1 MIVHGTETKER
12 REIHVRM
19 WMEKLFHLRACDTT
33 IRRELL
39 AGFISFVTIVYI
51 VAVNA
56 SILQDAGIPMEAGI
70 LATVLTAFA
79 GALLMAF
86 WANAPLVLV
95 PGMGINALFTY
106 TLCHTMGLSWQE
118 ALGAVFVSGLIFA
131 AIAFTRAA
139 EVLSRAIPASLK
151 EAITVGIGLFLTFI
165 GLQKGGLIVTS
176 PSTFVAL
183 GNLASPQ
190 VIVTLAT
197 LVITL
202 ILFIRNVPGNFLIGI
217 AAGTGLGFLFGIVE
231 PGSGSAISFAEYGHV
246 FAGLSFDGIWTL
258 PFWIATFSLAM
269 VIVFEN
275 IGLIHGHTAMAGQPH
290 KFRRSLQANAL
301 AAALSGIFGTSP
313 TVSTVE
319 SAAGIAAGGRTGL
332 TALVTGTLLLGSLG
346 LIPLVKM
353 IPNGAIAPVL
363 IIIGGLML
371 QNVQNINLKDFSEG
385 FPAFLIIAIIPLSY
399 SIVDGIAFGF
409 VAYPLLKLAL
419 GKRKEVPALLYVI
432 AGLFLLNLVLPSLT

>member
-1 MIVHGTETKER
+1 MRT
-12 REIHVRM
+12 
-19 WMEKLFHLRACDTT
+19 WMDKIFHLRACDTT
-33 IRRELL
+33 IQRELL

-70 LATVLTAFA
+70 LATVLTAFV

-86 WANAPLVLV
+86 WANAPIILV

-118 ALGAVFVSGLIFA
+118 ALAAVFVSGLIFA
-131 AIAFTRAA
+131 VIAFSRAA
-139 EVLSRAIPASLK
+139 IVLSNAIPTSLK

-165 GLQKGGLIVTS
+165 GLQKGGLIVTN

-183 GNLASPQ
+183 GDLSSPH

-197 LVITL
+197 LILTL
-202 ILFIRNVPGNFLIGI
+202 ILFVRNVPGNFLIGI

-231 PGSGSAISFAEYGHV
+231 PGSGGGFSFAEYGHV
-246 FAGLSFDGIWTL
+246 FAGVSFGGIWTL

-275 IGLIHGHTAMAGQPH
+275 IGLIHGHTAMAGQPQ
-290 KFRRSLQANAL
+290 KFRRSLQANAVS
-301 AAALSGIFGTSP
+301 AALSGMLGTSP
-313 TVSTVE
+313 TVATVE

-332 TALVTGTLLLGSLG
+332 TALVTGMLLLFSLG

-353 IPNGAIAPVL
+353 IPDGAIAPVL
-363 IIIGGLML
+363 IIIGALML

-385 FPAFLIIAIIPLSY
+385 FPAFLIITIIPLSY

-419 GKRKEVPALLYVI
+419 GKRREVPALLYVI
-432 AGLFLLNLVLPSLT
+432 AGLFLLNLVLPVLA

>member
-1 MIVHGTETKER
+1 MRT
-12 REIHVRM
+12 
-19 WMEKLFHLRACDTT
+19 WMENIFHLRACDTT
-33 IRRELL
+33 IRRELM

-70 LATVLTAFA
+70 LATVFTAFA

-86 WANAPLVLV
+86 WANAPIILV

-118 ALGAVFVSGLIFA
+118 ALAAVFVSGILFA
-131 AIAFTRAA
+131 VIAFTRAA
-139 EVLSRAIPASLK
+139 TVLSRAIPASLK

-165 GLQKGGLIVTS
+165 GLQKGGLIVTN

-183 GNLASPQ
+183 GELSSPH

-202 ILFIRNVPGNFLIGI
+202 ILFVRNVPGNFLIGI
-217 AAGTGLGFLFGIVE
+217 AAGTGLGFLFGIVT
-231 PGSGSAISFAEYGHV
+231 PGSGSSFSFAEYANV
-246 FAGLSFDGIWTL
+246 FAGFSFGGIWTL

-275 IGLIHGHTAMAGQPH
+275 IGLIHGHTAMAGQPQ
-290 KFRRSLQANAL
+290 KFRRALQANAVS
-301 AAALSGIFGTSP
+301 AALSGMLGSSP
-313 TVSTVE
+313 TVATVE

-332 TALVTGTLLLGSLG
+332 TSLVTGTLLLGSLG

-353 IPNGAIAPVL
+353 IPDGAIAPVL
-363 IIIGGLML
+363 IIIGALML

-419 GKRKEVPALLYVI
+419 GKRREVPALMYVI
-432 AGLFLLNLVLPSLT
+432 SGLFLLNLVLPVLT

>member
-1 MIVHGTETKER
+1 
-12 REIHVRM
+12 
-19 WMEKLFHLRACDTT
+19 MENIFHLRACDTT
-33 IRRELL
+33 IRRELM

-70 LATVLTAFA
+70 LATVFTAFA

-86 WANAPLVLV
+86 WANAPIILV

-118 ALGAVFVSGLIFA
+118 ALAAVFVSGILFA
-131 AIAFTRAA
+131 VIAFTRAA
-139 EVLSRAIPASLK
+139 TVLSRAIPASLK

-165 GLQKGGLIVTS
+165 GLQKGGLIVTN

-183 GNLASPQ
+183 GELSSPH

-202 ILFIRNVPGNFLIGI
+202 ILFVRNVPGNFLIGI
-217 AAGTGLGFLFGIVE
+217 AAGTGLGFLFGIVT
-231 PGSGSAISFAEYGHV
+231 PGGGSSFSFAEYANV
-246 FAGLSFDGIWTL
+246 FSGFSFGGIWTL

-275 IGLIHGHTAMAGQPH
+275 IGLIHGHTAMAGQPQ
-290 KFRRSLQANAL
+290 KFRRALQANAVS
-301 AAALSGIFGTSP
+301 AALSGMLGSSP
-313 TVSTVE
+313 TVATVE

-332 TALVTGTLLLGSLG
+332 TSLVTGALLLGSLG
-346 LIPLVKM
+346 LIPVVKM
-353 IPNGAIAPVL
+353 IPDGAIAPVL
-363 IIIGGLML
+363 IIIGALML

-419 GKRKEVPALLYVI
+419 GKRREVPALMYVI
-432 AGLFLLNLVLPSLT
+432 SGLFLLNLVLPVLT

>member
-1 MIVHGTETKER
+1 
-12 REIHVRM
+12 
-19 WMEKLFHLRACDTT
+19 MENIFHLRACDTT
-33 IRRELL
+33 IRRELM

-70 LATVLTAFA
+70 LATVFTAFA

-86 WANAPLVLV
+86 WANAPIILV

-118 ALGAVFVSGLIFA
+118 ALAAVFVSGILFA
-131 AIAFTRAA
+131 VIAFTRAA
-139 EVLSRAIPASLK
+139 TVLSRAIPASLK

-165 GLQKGGLIVTS
+165 GLQKGGLIVTN

-183 GNLASPQ
+183 GELSSPH

-202 ILFIRNVPGNFLIGI
+202 ILFVRNVPGNFLIGI
-217 AAGTGLGFLFGIVE
+217 AAGTGLGFLFGIVT
-231 PGSGSAISFAEYGHV
+231 PGGGSSFSFAEYANV
-246 FAGLSFDGIWTL
+246 FSGFSFGGIWTL

-275 IGLIHGHTAMAGQPH
+275 IGLIHGHTAMAGQPQ
-290 KFRRSLQANAL
+290 KFRRALQANAVS
-301 AAALSGIFGTSP
+301 AALSGMLGSSP
-313 TVSTVE
+313 TVATVE

-332 TALVTGTLLLGSLG
+332 TSLVTGTLLLGSLG

-353 IPNGAIAPVL
+353 IPDGAIAPVL
-363 IIIGGLML
+363 IIIGALML

-419 GKRKEVPALLYVI
+419 GKRREVPALMYVI
-432 AGLFLLNLVLPSLT
+432 SGLFLLNLVLPVLT

>member
-1 MIVHGTETKER
+1 
-12 REIHVRM
+12 
-19 WMEKLFHLRACDTT
+19 MENIFHLRACDTT
-33 IRRELL
+33 IRRELM

-70 LATVLTAFA
+70 LATVFTAFA

-86 WANAPLVLV
+86 WANAPIILV

-118 ALGAVFVSGLIFA
+118 ALAAVLVSGILFA
-131 AIAFTRAA
+131 VIAFTRAA
-139 EVLSRAIPASLK
+139 TVLSRAIPASLK

-165 GLQKGGLIVTS
+165 GLQKGGLIVTN

-183 GNLASPQ
+183 GELSSPH

-202 ILFIRNVPGNFLIGI
+202 ILFVRNVPGNFLIGI
-217 AAGTGLGFLFGIVE
+217 AAGTGLGFLFGIVT
-231 PGSGSAISFAEYGHV
+231 PGGGSSFSFAEYANV
-246 FAGLSFDGIWTL
+246 FSGFSFGGIWTL

-275 IGLIHGHTAMAGQPH
+275 IGLIHGHTAMAGQPQ
-290 KFRRSLQANAL
+290 KFRRALQANAVS
-301 AAALSGIFGTSP
+301 AALSGMLGSSP
-313 TVSTVE
+313 TVATVE

-332 TALVTGTLLLGSLG
+332 TSLVTGALLLGSLG
-346 LIPLVKM
+346 LIPVVKM
-353 IPNGAIAPVL
+353 IPDGAIAPVL
-363 IIIGGLML
+363 IIIGALML

-419 GKRKEVPALLYVI
+419 GKRREVPALMYVI
-432 AGLFLLNLVLPSLT
+432 SGLFLLNLVLPVLT

>member
-1 MIVHGTETKER
+1 MRT
-12 REIHVRM
+12 
-19 WMEKLFHLRACDTT
+19 WMENIFHLRACDTT
-33 IRRELL
+33 IRRELM

-70 LATVLTAFA
+70 LATVFTAFA

-86 WANAPLVLV
+86 WANAPIVLV

-118 ALGAVFVSGLIFA
+118 ALAAVFVSGILFA
-131 AIAFTRAA
+131 VIAFTRAA
-139 EVLSRAIPASLK
+139 TVLSRAIPASLK

-165 GLQKGGLIVTS
+165 GLQKGGLIVTN

-183 GNLASPQ
+183 GELSSPH

-202 ILFIRNVPGNFLIGI
+202 ILFVRNVPGNFLIGI
-217 AAGTGLGFLFGIVE
+217 AAGTGLGFLFGIVT
-231 PGSGSAISFAEYGHV
+231 PGGGSSFSFAEYANV
-246 FAGLSFDGIWTL
+246 FSGFSFGGIWTL

-275 IGLIHGHTAMAGQPH
+275 IGLIHGHTAMAGQPQ
-290 KFRRSLQANAL
+290 KFRRALQANAVS
-301 AAALSGIFGTSP
+301 AALSGMLGSSP
-313 TVSTVE
+313 TVATVE

-332 TALVTGTLLLGSLG
+332 TSLVTGALLLGSLG
-346 LIPLVKM
+346 LIPVVKM
-353 IPNGAIAPVL
+353 IPDGAIAPVL
-363 IIIGGLML
+363 IIIGALML

-419 GKRKEVPALLYVI
+419 GKRREVPALMYVI
-432 AGLFLLNLVLPSLT
+432 SGLFLLNLVLPVLT

>member
-1 MIVHGTETKER
+1 M
-12 REIHVRM
+12 
-19 WMEKLFHLRACDTT
+19 
-33 IRRELL
+33 

-70 LATVLTAFA
+70 LATVFTAFA

-86 WANAPLVLV
+86 WVNAPIILV

-118 ALGAVFVSGLIFA
+118 ALAAVFVSGILFA
-131 AIAFTRAA
+131 VIAFTRAA
-139 EVLSRAIPASLK
+139 TVLSRAIPASLK

-165 GLQKGGLIVTS
+165 GLQKGGLIVTN

-183 GNLASPQ
+183 GELSSPH

-202 ILFIRNVPGNFLIGI
+202 ILFVRNVPGNFLIGI
-217 AAGTGLGFLFGIVE
+217 AAGTGLGFLFGIVT
-231 PGSGSAISFAEYGHV
+231 PGGGSSFSFAEYANV
-246 FAGLSFDGIWTL
+246 FSGFSFGGIWTL

-275 IGLIHGHTAMAGQPH
+275 IGLIHGHTAMAGQPQ
-290 KFRRSLQANAL
+290 KFRRALQANAVS
-301 AAALSGIFGTSP
+301 AALSGMLGSSP
-313 TVSTVE
+313 TVATVE

-332 TALVTGTLLLGSLG
+332 TSLVTGTLLLGSLG
-346 LIPLVKM
+346 LIPVVKM
-353 IPNGAIAPVL
+353 IPDGAIAPVL
-363 IIIGGLML
+363 IIIGALML

-419 GKRKEVPALLYVI
+419 GKRREVPALMYVI
-432 AGLFLLNLVLPSLT
+432 SGLFLLNLVLPVLT

>member
-1 MIVHGTETKER
+1 
-12 REIHVRM
+12 
-19 WMEKLFHLRACDTT
+19 MENIFHLRACDTT
-33 IRRELL
+33 IRRELM

-70 LATVLTAFA
+70 LATVFTAFA

-86 WANAPLVLV
+86 WANAPIVLV

-118 ALGAVFVSGLIFA
+118 ALAAVFVSGILFA
-131 AIAFTRAA
+131 VIAFTRAA
-139 EVLSRAIPASLK
+139 TVLSRAIPASLK

-165 GLQKGGLIVTS
+165 GLQKGGLIVTN

-183 GNLASPQ
+183 GELSSPH

-202 ILFIRNVPGNFLIGI
+202 ILFVRNVPGNFLIGI
-217 AAGTGLGFLFGIVE
+217 AAGTGLGFLFGIVT
-231 PGSGSAISFAEYGHV
+231 PGGGSSFSFAEYANV
-246 FAGLSFDGIWTL
+246 FSGFSFGGIWTL

-275 IGLIHGHTAMAGQPH
+275 IGLIHGHTAMAGQPQ
-290 KFRRSLQANAL
+290 KFRRALQANAVS
-301 AAALSGIFGTSP
+301 AALSGMLGSSP
-313 TVSTVE
+313 TVATVE

-332 TALVTGTLLLGSLG
+332 TSLVTGTLLLGSLG

-353 IPNGAIAPVL
+353 IPDGAIAPVL
-363 IIIGGLML
+363 IIIGALML

-419 GKRKEVPALLYVI
+419 GKRREVPALMYVI
-432 AGLFLLNLVLPSLT
+432 SGLFLLNLVLPVLT

>member
-1 MIVHGTETKER
+1 MRT
-12 REIHVRM
+12 
-19 WMEKLFHLRACDTT
+19 WMDKIFHLRACDTT
-33 IRRELL
+33 IQRELL

-70 LATVLTAFA
+70 LATVLTAFV

-86 WANAPLVLV
+86 WANAPIILV

-118 ALGAVFVSGLIFA
+118 ALAAVFVSGLIFA
-131 AIAFTRAA
+131 VIAFSRAA
-139 EVLSRAIPASLK
+139 TVLSNAIPTSLK

-165 GLQKGGLIVTS
+165 GLQKGGLIVTN

-183 GNLASPQ
+183 GELSSPH

-197 LVITL
+197 LIITL
-202 ILFIRNVPGNFLIGI
+202 ILFVRNVPGNFLIGI

-231 PGSGSAISFAEYGHV
+231 PGSGGGFSFAEYGHV
-246 FAGLSFDGIWTL
+246 FAGFSFSGIWTL

-275 IGLIHGHTAMAGQPH
+275 IGLIHGHTAMAGQPQ
-290 KFRRSLQANAL
+290 KFRRSLQANAVS
-301 AAALSGIFGTSP
+301 AALSGMLGSSP

-353 IPNGAIAPVL
+353 IPDGAIAPVL
-363 IIIGGLML
+363 IIIGALML

-419 GKRKEVPALLYVI
+419 GKRREVPALLYVI
-432 AGLFLLNLVLPSLT
+432 AGLFLLNLVLPVLA

>member
-1 MIVHGTETKER
+1 MRT
-12 REIHVRM
+12 
-19 WMEKLFHLRACDTT
+19 WMENIFHLRACDTT
-33 IRRELL
+33 IRRELM

-70 LATVLTAFA
+70 LATVFTAFA

-86 WANAPLVLV
+86 WANAPIVLV

-118 ALGAVFVSGLIFA
+118 ALAAVFVSGILFA
-131 AIAFTRAA
+131 VIAFTRAA
-139 EVLSRAIPASLK
+139 TVLSRAIPASLK

-165 GLQKGGLIVTS
+165 GLQKGGLIVTN

-183 GNLASPQ
+183 GELSSPY

-202 ILFIRNVPGNFLIGI
+202 ILFVRNVPGNFLIGI
-217 AAGTGLGFLFGIVE
+217 AAGTGLGFLFGIVT
-231 PGSGSAISFAEYGHV
+231 PGGGSSFSFAEYANV
-246 FAGLSFDGIWTL
+246 FSGFSFGGIWTL

-275 IGLIHGHTAMAGQPH
+275 IGLIHGHTAMAGQPQ
-290 KFRRSLQANAL
+290 KFRRALQANAVS
-301 AAALSGIFGTSP
+301 AALSGMLGSSP
-313 TVSTVE
+313 TVATVE

-332 TALVTGTLLLGSLG
+332 TSLVTGALLLGSLG
-346 LIPLVKM
+346 LIPVVKM
-353 IPNGAIAPVL
+353 IPDGAIAPVL
-363 IIIGGLML
+363 IIIGALML

-419 GKRKEVPALLYVI
+419 GKRREVPALMYVI
-432 AGLFLLNLVLPSLT
+432 SGLFLLNLVLPVLT

>member
-1 MIVHGTETKER
+1 MRTWIDK
-12 REIHVRM
+12 I
-19 WMEKLFHLRACDTT
+19 FHLRACDTT

-70 LATVLTAFA
+70 LATVLTAFV

-86 WANAPLVLV
+86 WANAPIILV

-118 ALGAVFVSGLIFA
+118 ALAAVFVSGLIFA
-131 AIAFTRAA
+131 VIAFTRAA
-139 EVLSRAIPASLK
+139 TVLSNAIPTSLK

-165 GLQKGGLIVTS
+165 GLQKGGLIVTN

-183 GNLASPQ
+183 GELSSPH

-197 LVITL
+197 LIITL
-202 ILFIRNVPGNFLIGI
+202 ILFVRNVPGNFLIGI
-217 AAGTGLGFLFGIVE
+217 AAGTGLGFLLGIVT
-231 PGSGSAISFAEYGHV
+231 PGSGGGFSFAEYGHV
-246 FAGLSFDGIWTL
+246 FAGFSFGGIWTL

-275 IGLIHGHTAMAGQPH
+275 IGLIHGHTAMAGQPQ

-301 AAALSGIFGTSP
+301 SAALSGMLGTSP

-319 SAAGIAAGGRTGL
+319 SAAGIAAGGKTGL
-332 TALVTGTLLLGSLG
+332 TSLVTGTLLLGSLG
-346 LIPLVKM
+346 LIPFVKM
-353 IPNGAIAPVL
+353 IPDGAIAPVL
-363 IIIGGLML
+363 IIIGALML

-385 FPAFLIIAIIPLSY
+385 FPAFLIIAIIPLAY

-409 VAYPLLKLAL
+409 VAYPLLKLVL
-419 GKRKEVPALLYVI
+419 GKRREVPALLYVI
-432 AGLFLLNLVLPSLT
+432 AGLFLLNLVLPVIA

>member
-1 MIVHGTETKER
+1 
-12 REIHVRM
+12 
-19 WMEKLFHLRACDTT
+19 MENIFHLRACDTT
-33 IRRELL
+33 IRRELM

-70 LATVLTAFA
+70 LATVFTAFA

-86 WANAPLVLV
+86 WANAPIILV

-118 ALGAVFVSGLIFA
+118 ALAAVFVSGILFA
-131 AIAFTRAA
+131 VIAFTRAA
-139 EVLSRAIPASLK
+139 TVLSRAIPASLK

-165 GLQKGGLIVTS
+165 GLQKGGLIVTN

-183 GNLASPQ
+183 GELSSPH

-202 ILFIRNVPGNFLIGI
+202 ILFVRNVPGNFLIGI
-217 AAGTGLGFLFGIVE
+217 AAGTGLGFLFGIVT
-231 PGSGSAISFAEYGHV
+231 PGGGSSFSFAEYANV
-246 FAGLSFDGIWTL
+246 FSGFSFGGIWTL

-275 IGLIHGHTAMAGQPH
+275 IGLIHGHTAMAGQPQ
-290 KFRRSLQANAL
+290 KFRRALQANAVS
-301 AAALSGIFGTSP
+301 AALSGMLGSSP
-313 TVSTVE
+313 TVATVE

-332 TALVTGTLLLGSLG
+332 TSLVTGTLLLGSLG
-346 LIPLVKM
+346 LIPVVKM
-353 IPNGAIAPVL
+353 IPDGAIAPVL
-363 IIIGGLML
+363 IIIGALML

-419 GKRKEVPALLYVI
+419 GKRREVPALMYVI
-432 AGLFLLNLVLPSLT
+432 SGLFLLNLVLPVLT

>member
-1 MIVHGTETKER
+1 MRT
-12 REIHVRM
+12 
-19 WMEKLFHLRACDTT
+19 WMENIFHLRACDTT
-33 IRRELL
+33 IRRELM

-70 LATVLTAFA
+70 LATVFTAFA

-86 WANAPLVLV
+86 WVNAPIILV

-118 ALGAVFVSGLIFA
+118 ALAAVFVSGILFA
-131 AIAFTRAA
+131 VIAFTRAA
-139 EVLSRAIPASLK
+139 TVLSRAIPASLK

-165 GLQKGGLIVTS
+165 GLQKGGLIVTN

-183 GNLASPQ
+183 GELSSPH

-202 ILFIRNVPGNFLIGI
+202 ILFVRNVPGNFLIGI
-217 AAGTGLGFLFGIVE
+217 AAGTGLGFLFGIVT
-231 PGSGSAISFAEYGHV
+231 PGGGSSFSFAEYANV
-246 FAGLSFDGIWTL
+246 FSGFSFGGIWTL

-275 IGLIHGHTAMAGQPH
+275 IGLIHGHTAMAGQPQ
-290 KFRRSLQANAL
+290 KFRRALQANAVS
-301 AAALSGIFGTSP
+301 AALSGMLGSSP
-313 TVSTVE
+313 TVATVE

-332 TALVTGTLLLGSLG
+332 TSLVTGTLLLGSLG
-346 LIPLVKM
+346 LIPVVKM
-353 IPNGAIAPVL
+353 IPDGAIAPVL
-363 IIIGGLML
+363 IIIGALML

-419 GKRKEVPALLYVI
+419 GKRREVPALMYVI
-432 AGLFLLNLVLPSLT
+432 SGLFLLNLVLPVLT

>member
-1 MIVHGTETKER
+1 MRT
-12 REIHVRM
+12 
-19 WMEKLFHLRACDTT
+19 WMENIFHLRACDTT
-33 IRRELL
+33 IRRELM

-70 LATVLTAFA
+70 LATVFTAFA

-86 WANAPLVLV
+86 WANAPIILV

-118 ALGAVFVSGLIFA
+118 ALAAVFVSGILFA
-131 AIAFTRAA
+131 VIAFSRAA
-139 EVLSRAIPASLK
+139 TVLSRAIPASLK

-165 GLQKGGLIVTS
+165 GLQKGGLIVTN

-183 GNLASPQ
+183 GELSSPH

-202 ILFIRNVPGNFLIGI
+202 ILFVRNVPGNFLIGI
-217 AAGTGLGFLFGIVE
+217 AAGTGLGFLFGIVT
-231 PGSGSAISFAEYGHV
+231 PGGGSSFSFAEYANV
-246 FAGLSFDGIWTL
+246 FSGFSFGGIWTL

-275 IGLIHGHTAMAGQPH
+275 IGLIHGHTAMAGQPQ
-290 KFRRSLQANAL
+290 KFRRALQANAVS
-301 AAALSGIFGTSP
+301 AALSGMLGSSP
-313 TVSTVE
+313 TVATVE

-332 TALVTGTLLLGSLG
+332 TSLVTGTLLLGSLG

-353 IPNGAIAPVL
+353 IPDGAIAPVL
-363 IIIGGLML
+363 IIIGALML

-419 GKRKEVPALLYVI
+419 GKRREVPALMYVI
-432 AGLFLLNLVLPSLT
+432 SGLFLLNLVLPVLT

>member
-1 MIVHGTETKER
+1 
-12 REIHVRM
+12 
-19 WMEKLFHLRACDTT
+19 MENIFHLRACDTT
-33 IRRELL
+33 IRRELM

-70 LATVLTAFA
+70 LATVFTAFA

-86 WANAPLVLV
+86 WANAPIILV

-118 ALGAVFVSGLIFA
+118 ALAAVFVSGILFA
-131 AIAFTRAA
+131 VIAFTRAA
-139 EVLSRAIPASLK
+139 TVLSRAIPASLK

-165 GLQKGGLIVTS
+165 GLQKGGLIVTN

-183 GNLASPQ
+183 GELSSPH

-202 ILFIRNVPGNFLIGI
+202 ILFVRNVPGNFLIGI
-217 AAGTGLGFLFGIVE
+217 AAGTGLGFLFGIVT
-231 PGSGSAISFAEYGHV
+231 PGGGSSFSFAEYANV
-246 FAGLSFDGIWTL
+246 FSGFSFGGIWTL

-275 IGLIHGHTAMAGQPH
+275 IGLIHGHTAMAGQPQ
-290 KFRRSLQANAL
+290 KFRRALQANAVS
-301 AAALSGIFGTSP
+301 AALSGMLGSSP
-313 TVSTVE
+313 TVATVE

-332 TALVTGTLLLGSLG
+332 TSFVTGTLLLGSLG
-346 LIPLVKM
+346 LIPVVKM
-353 IPNGAIAPVL
+353 IPDGAIAPVL
-363 IIIGGLML
+363 IIIGALML

-419 GKRKEVPALLYVI
+419 GKRREVPALMYVI
-432 AGLFLLNLVLPSLT
+432 SGLFLLNLVLPVLT

>member
-1 MIVHGTETKER
+1 MRT
-12 REIHVRM
+12 
-19 WMEKLFHLRACDTT
+19 WMEKWFHLRAEGTT
-33 IRRELL
+33 VKREIL

-70 LATVLTAFA
+70 LATVLSAFA
-79 GALLMAF
+79 GSLLMAF
-86 WANAPLVLV
+86 WANAPIILV

-106 TLCHTMGLSWQE
+106 TLCQSMGLSWQA
-118 ALGAVFVSGLIFA
+118 ALGAVFLSGLIFA
-131 AIAFTRAA
+131 AIAFSRAA
-139 EVLSRAIPASLK
+139 TVLSNAIPASLK

-165 GLQKGGLIVTS
+165 GLQKGGLIVTN

-183 GNLASPQ
+183 GELSSPE

-202 ILFIRNVPGNFLIGI
+202 ILFVRNVPGSFLIGI
-217 AAGTGLGFLFGIVE
+217 AAGTGLGFWFGIVE
-231 PGSGSAISFAEYGHV
+231 PGSGGAFSFAAYGQV
-246 FAGLSFDGIWTL
+246 LAGFSLAEMWTV

-275 IGLIHGHTAMAGQPH
+275 IGLTHGHTAMAGQPH

-301 AAALSGIFGTSP
+301 SAALSGVLGTSP
-313 TVSTVE
+313 TVATVE

-346 LIPLVKM
+346 MIPLVKL
-353 IPNGAIAPVL
+353 IPDGAIAPVL
-363 IIIGGLML
+363 IIIGALML
-371 QNVQNINLKDFSEG
+371 QNVQNINLTDFSEG

-409 VAYPLLKLAL
+409 VAYPLLKLVL
-419 GKRKEVPALLYVI
+419 GKRREVPALLYVI
-432 AGLFLLNLVLPSLT
+432 AGLFLLNLVLPALA

>member
-1 MIVHGTETKER
+1 MIVRT
-12 REIHVRM
+12 
-19 WMEKLFHLRACDTT
+19 WMDKIFHLRACDTT
-33 IRRELL
+33 IQRELL

-70 LATVLTAFA
+70 LATVLTAFV

-86 WANAPLVLV
+86 WANAPIILV

-118 ALGAVFVSGLIFA
+118 ALAAVFVSGLIFA
-131 AIAFTRAA
+131 VIAFSRAA
-139 EVLSRAIPASLK
+139 TVLSNAIPTSLK

-165 GLQKGGLIVTS
+165 GLQKGGLIVTN

-183 GNLASPQ
+183 GELSSPH

-197 LVITL
+197 LIITL
-202 ILFIRNVPGNFLIGI
+202 ILFVRNVPGNFLIGI

-231 PGSGSAISFAEYGHV
+231 PGSGGGFSFAEYGHV
-246 FAGLSFDGIWTL
+246 FAGFSFSGIWTL

-275 IGLIHGHTAMAGQPH
+275 IGLIHGHTAMAGQPQ
-290 KFRRSLQANAL
+290 KFRRSLQANAVS
-301 AAALSGIFGTSP
+301 AALSGMLGSSP

-353 IPNGAIAPVL
+353 IPDGAIAPVL
-363 IIIGGLML
+363 IIIGALML

-419 GKRKEVPALLYVI
+419 GKRREVPVLLYVI
-432 AGLFLLNLVLPSLT
+432 AGLFLLNLVLPVLA

>member
-1 MIVHGTETKER
+1 MRT
-12 REIHVRM
+12 
-19 WMEKLFHLRACDTT
+19 WMENIFHLRACDTT
-33 IRRELL
+33 IRRELM

-70 LATVLTAFA
+70 LATVFTAFA

-86 WANAPLVLV
+86 WANAPIILV

-118 ALGAVFVSGLIFA
+118 ALAAVFVSGILFA
-131 AIAFTRAA
+131 VIAFTRAA
-139 EVLSRAIPASLK
+139 TVLSRAIPASLK

-165 GLQKGGLIVTS
+165 GLQKGGLIVTN

-183 GNLASPQ
+183 GELSSPH

-202 ILFIRNVPGNFLIGI
+202 ILFVRNVPGNFLIGI
-217 AAGTGLGFLFGIVE
+217 AAGTGLGFLFGIVT
-231 PGSGSAISFAEYGHV
+231 PGSGSSFSFAEYANV
-246 FAGLSFDGIWTL
+246 FSGFSFGGIWTL

-275 IGLIHGHTAMAGQPH
+275 IGLIHGHTAMAGQPQ
-290 KFRRSLQANAL
+290 KFRRALQANAVS
-301 AAALSGIFGTSP
+301 AALSGMLGSSP
-313 TVSTVE
+313 TVATVE

-332 TALVTGTLLLGSLG
+332 TSLVTGTLLLGSLG
-346 LIPLVKM
+346 LIPVVKM
-353 IPNGAIAPVL
+353 IPDGAIAPVL
-363 IIIGGLML
+363 IIIGALML

-419 GKRKEVPALLYVI
+419 GKRREVPALMYVI
-432 AGLFLLNLVLPSLT
+432 SGLFLLNLVLPVLT

>member
-1 MIVHGTETKER
+1 
-12 REIHVRM
+12 
-19 WMEKLFHLRACDTT
+19 MENIFHLRACDTT
-33 IRRELL
+33 IRRELM

-70 LATVLTAFA
+70 LATVFTAFA

-86 WANAPLVLV
+86 WANAPIILV

-118 ALGAVFVSGLIFA
+118 ALAAVFVSGILFA
-131 AIAFTRAA
+131 VIAFSRAA
-139 EVLSRAIPASLK
+139 TVLSRAIPASLK

-165 GLQKGGLIVTS
+165 GLQKGGLIVTN

-183 GNLASPQ
+183 GELSSPH

-202 ILFIRNVPGNFLIGI
+202 ILFVRNVPGNFLIGI
-217 AAGTGLGFLFGIVE
+217 AAGTGLGFLFGIVT
-231 PGSGSAISFAEYGHV
+231 PGGGSSFSFAEYANV
-246 FAGLSFDGIWTL
+246 FSGFSFGGIWTL

-275 IGLIHGHTAMAGQPH
+275 IGLIHGHTAMAGQPQ
-290 KFRRSLQANAL
+290 KFRRALQANAVS
-301 AAALSGIFGTSP
+301 AALSGMLGSSP
-313 TVSTVE
+313 TVATVE

-332 TALVTGTLLLGSLG
+332 TSLVTGTLLLGSLG

-353 IPNGAIAPVL
+353 IPDGAIAPVL
-363 IIIGGLML
+363 IIIGALML

-419 GKRKEVPALLYVI
+419 GKRREVPALMYVI
-432 AGLFLLNLVLPSLT
+432 SGLFLLNLVLPVLT

>member
-1 MIVHGTETKER
+1 MREWLENRFHLRDSDTTFR
-12 REIHVRM
+12 REIM
-19 WMEKLFHLRACDTT
+19 
-33 IRRELL
+33 
-39 AGFISFVTIVYI
+39 AGFIGFVTIVYI

-56 SILQDAGIPMEAGI
+56 SILQDAGIPLEAGI
-70 LATVLTAFA
+70 LATVLTAFI
-79 GALLMAF
+79 GSLLMGF
-86 WANAPLVLV
+86 WANSPIVLV

-106 TLCHTMGLSWQE
+106 TLCQSMGLSWQE
-118 ALGAVFVSGLIFA
+118 ALAAVFVSGLIFA
-131 AIAFTRAA
+131 VIAFTRAA
-139 EVLSRAIPASLK
+139 VVLSNAIPASLK

-165 GLQKGGLIVTS
+165 GLQKGGLIVIN

-183 GNLASPQ
+183 GDLSSQKA
-190 VIVTLAT
+190 IVTLAT
-197 LVITL
+197 LAVTL
-202 ILFIRNVPGNFLIGI
+202 IVFIRNVPGSFLIGI
-217 AAGTGLGFLFGIVE
+217 AAGTGLGFLFGMVQ
-231 PGSGSAISFAEYGHV
+231 PGQGSSFSFAAYGDV
-246 FAGLSFDGIWTL
+246 FAGLSFSAVWTL

-275 IGLIHGHTAMAGQPH
+275 IGLIHGHTAMSGQPG

-301 AAALSGIFGTSP
+301 SAAISGLLGTSP

-332 TALVTGTLLLGSLG
+332 TALVTGTLLLLSLG
-346 LIPLVKM
+346 LLPVVKM
-353 IPNGAIAPVL
+353 IPDGAVAPVL
-363 IIIGGLML
+363 IIIGALML

-419 GKRKEVPALLYVI
+419 GRRREVPALLYVI
-432 AGLFLLNLVLPSLT
+432 AGLFLLNMVLPLLA

>member
-1 MIVHGTETKER
+1 MRT
-12 REIHVRM
+12 
-19 WMEKLFHLRACDTT
+19 WMENIFHLRACDTT
-33 IRRELL
+33 IRRELM

-70 LATVLTAFA
+70 LATVFTAFA

-86 WANAPLVLV
+86 WANAPIILV

-118 ALGAVFVSGLIFA
+118 ALAAVFVSGILFA
-131 AIAFTRAA
+131 VIAFTRAA
-139 EVLSRAIPASLK
+139 TVLSRAIPASLK

-165 GLQKGGLIVTS
+165 GLQKGGLIVTN

-183 GNLASPQ
+183 GELSSPH

-202 ILFIRNVPGNFLIGI
+202 ILFVRNVPGNFLIGI
-217 AAGTGLGFLFGIVE
+217 AAGTGLGFLFGIVT
-231 PGSGSAISFAEYGHV
+231 PGGGSSFSFAEYANV
-246 FAGLSFDGIWTL
+246 FSGFSFGGIWTL

-275 IGLIHGHTAMAGQPH
+275 IGLIHGHTAMAGQPQ
-290 KFRRSLQANAL
+290 KFRRALQANAVS
-301 AAALSGIFGTSP
+301 AALSGMLGSSP
-313 TVSTVE
+313 TVATVE

-332 TALVTGTLLLGSLG
+332 TSLVTGALLLGSLG
-346 LIPLVKM
+346 LIPVVKM
-353 IPNGAIAPVL
+353 IPDGAIAPVL
-363 IIIGGLML
+363 IIIGALML

-419 GKRKEVPALLYVI
+419 GKRREVPALMYVI
-432 AGLFLLNLVLPSLT
+432 SGLFLLNLVLPVLT

>member
-1 MIVHGTETKER
+1 
-12 REIHVRM
+12 
-19 WMEKLFHLRACDTT
+19 MENIFHLRACDTT
-33 IRRELL
+33 IRRELM

-70 LATVLTAFA
+70 LATVFTAFA

-86 WANAPLVLV
+86 WANAPIILV

-118 ALGAVFVSGLIFA
+118 ALAAVFVSGILFA
-131 AIAFTRAA
+131 VIAFTRAA
-139 EVLSRAIPASLK
+139 TVLSRAIPASLK

-165 GLQKGGLIVTS
+165 GLQKGGLIVTN

-183 GNLASPQ
+183 GELSSPH

-202 ILFIRNVPGNFLIGI
+202 ILFVRNVPGNFLIGI
-217 AAGTGLGFLFGIVE
+217 AAGTGLGFLFGIVT
-231 PGSGSAISFAEYGHV
+231 PGSGSSFSFAEYANV
-246 FAGLSFDGIWTL
+246 FSGFSFGGIWTL

-275 IGLIHGHTAMAGQPH
+275 IGLIHGHTAMAGQPQ
-290 KFRRSLQANAL
+290 KFRRALQANAVS
-301 AAALSGIFGTSP
+301 AALSGMLGSSP
-313 TVSTVE
+313 TVATVE

-332 TALVTGTLLLGSLG
+332 TSLVTGTLLLGSLG
-346 LIPLVKM
+346 LIPVVKM
-353 IPNGAIAPVL
+353 IPDGAIAPVL
-363 IIIGGLML
+363 IIIGALML

-419 GKRKEVPALLYVI
+419 GKRREVPALMYVI
-432 AGLFLLNLVLPSLT
+432 SGLFLLNLVLPVLT

>member
-1 MIVHGTETKER
+1 MDKI
-12 REIHVRM
+12 
-19 WMEKLFHLRACDTT
+19 FHLRACDTT
-33 IRRELL
+33 IQRELL

-70 LATVLTAFA
+70 LATVLTAFV

-86 WANAPLVLV
+86 WANAPIILV

-118 ALGAVFVSGLIFA
+118 ALAAVFVSGLIFA
-131 AIAFTRAA
+131 VIAFSRAA
-139 EVLSRAIPASLK
+139 TVLSNAIPTSLK

-165 GLQKGGLIVTS
+165 GLQKGGLIVTN

-183 GNLASPQ
+183 GELSSPH

-197 LVITL
+197 LIITL
-202 ILFIRNVPGNFLIGI
+202 ILFVRNVPGNFLIGI

-231 PGSGSAISFAEYGHV
+231 PGSGGGFSFAEYGHV
-246 FAGLSFDGIWTL
+246 FAGFSFSGIWTL

-275 IGLIHGHTAMAGQPH
+275 IGLIHGHTAMAGQPQ
-290 KFRRSLQANAL
+290 KFRRSLQANAVS
-301 AAALSGIFGTSP
+301 AALSGMLGSSP

-353 IPNGAIAPVL
+353 IPDGAIAPVL
-363 IIIGGLML
+363 IIIGALML

-419 GKRKEVPALLYVI
+419 GKRREVPVLLYVI
-432 AGLFLLNLVLPSLT
+432 AGLFLLNLVLPVLA